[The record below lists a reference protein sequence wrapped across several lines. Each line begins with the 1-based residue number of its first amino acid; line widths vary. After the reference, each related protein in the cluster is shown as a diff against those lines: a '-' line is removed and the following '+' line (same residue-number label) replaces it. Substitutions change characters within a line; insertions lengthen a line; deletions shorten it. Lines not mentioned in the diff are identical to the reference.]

1 MSSFEHPL
9 ARDAKVWETGG
20 MGGKTAG
27 LLVIVTTLHLDRT
40 HKSFKPEKVAK
51 LSDAAKAWV
60 REHALEASDFVLVN
74 RPKDWD

>member
-1 MSSFEHPL
+1 MSTFEHPL

-20 MGGKTAG
+20 LSGKAG
-27 LLVIVTTLHLDRT
+27 NLLVIITTLHLDKA

-51 LSDAAKAWV
+51 LSDAARAWV
-60 REHALEASDFVLVN
+60 REHALEATDFVLVN

>member
-1 MSSFEHPL
+1 MSTFEHPL

-20 MGGKTAG
+20 MNDAAR
-27 LLVIVTTLHLDRT
+27 LLVIITTLHLDKT

-51 LSDAAKAWV
+51 LSEAARTWV